1 MTILVHLRRPS
12 ESDTVFCVRLSS
24 ALVASSN
31 IRIFGFGA
39 MARAIISR
47 CLCPPDTPPA
57 PSEIMVFIP
66 MGIRRISSAIPE
78 SSAASHASSRVS
90 HGAEITIL
98 E

>member
-1 MTILVHLRRPS
+1 MRVHFSRS
-12 ESDTVFCVRLSS
+12 SDSDTFFCVMLSS

-47 CLCPPDTPPA
+47 WRCPPDMPPE
-57 PSEIMVFIP
+57 PSDMTVFMP
-66 MGIRRISSAIPE
+66 MGIRRISSAMPV
-78 SSAASHASSRVS
+78 SSAASHASCCDS
-90 HGAEITIL
+90 HGAEITML